1 MKKRKRSN
9 HNNTEK
15 KPFSGNDARRRRY
28 KQAHETISLYG
39 FHAVQAALM
48 NPQRVCHRL
57 QLTKNAHDD
66 MQATL
71 KNSPHRPKPEIVT
84 PDQLKK
90 QLPDGTVHQGVLLE
104 TQPLDEPDLESLIA
118 TGRPLVI
125 LDQLTDPRNIG
136 AILRSATVFGAAGL
150 VTTRHHSPIAAGAL
164 AKAASG
170 ALEVTPICAV
180 GNLARCLKT
189 LTQAGYLTIGLDETG
204 ERTIADLPAQSPIA
218 LVMGAEGKGLRRLT
232 KENCQELVRL
242 PHADRSDTHFTTLNV
257 SNAAAVSLYAVFMKA
272 GD

>member
-15 KPFSGNDARRRRY
+15 KPFSGNAAKRRRDI
-28 KQAHETISLYG
+28 QAHDTISLYG

-48 NPQRVCHRL
+48 NPKRVCHKL
-57 QLTKNAHDD
+57 QLTKNAHHELH
-66 MQATL
+66 ATL
-71 KNSPHRPKPEIVT
+71 EKMPHKLTPEIVT

-90 QLPDGTVHQGVLLE
+90 QLPDGTVHQGVMLE
-104 TQPLDEPDLESLIA
+104 TQPLDEPELESLVA

-125 LDQLTDPRNIG
+125 LDQVTDPRNIG

-150 VTTRHHSPIAAGAL
+150 ITTRHHSPIAAGAL

-189 LTQAGYLTIGLDETG
+189 LAQAGYLTIGLDETG
-204 ERTIADLPAQSPIA
+204 NRTIAELPQNMPIA

-232 KENCQELVRL
+232 KENCDELVRL
-242 PHADRSDTHFTTLNV
+242 PHADQTGSQFTTLNV
-257 SNAAAVSLYAVFMKA
+257 SNAAAVSLYAVFMNA